1 MGSTTGLLMQ
11 CVHLQDELRD
21 LKTEFPDDQR
31 QFKLN
36 RKTLIWEDAD
46 TLALARQIFECLR
59 QEDSITRMVQRI
71 PFNEAAIYMVLS
83 DMRQKGM
90 IA

>member
-1 MGSTTGLLMQ
+1 MGSTTGLLME

-21 LKTEFPDDQR
+21 LKTEFLDDQR

-36 RKTLIWEDAD
+36 MKTLTWEDAD
-46 TLALARQIFECLR
+46 TMALARQVFECLQ
-59 QEDSITRMVQRI
+59 QEDTIARMVQRI
-71 PFNEAAIYMVLS
+71 PFNEASIYMVLS
-83 DMRQKGM
+83 DMQQKGM